1 MSSLKQNF
9 SRIKEEA
16 QEKEFEKAKNTL
28 INTDMMKFCLLSL
41 LTSIFFYSIA
51 ITILYKK
58 KKITWSVTGGLVL
71 KKWAYVSLT
80 ILTIFFFHVT
90 LLGVVNSK
98 YELFFEVIKEK
109 KEEMK

>member
-16 QEKEFEKAKNTL
+16 QEKEFEKAKSTL
-28 INTDMMKFCLLSL
+28 KKTDMMKFCLLSL
-41 LTSIFFYSIA
+41 LTSIFIYSIA

-58 KKITWSVTGGLVL
+58 QKITWSDADSLVL
-71 KKWAYVSLT
+71 DKWAYVSLT
-80 ILTIFFFHVT
+80 ILTIFFFYVT
-90 LLGVVNSK
+90 LLGVVDSK